1 MSILRTHSN
10 AARQSEDDP
19 TVTGSNKAADLRA
32 RFGQSAETPKTE
44 PPRAPETEIEPAV
57 TPRAASPTV
66 MSGATMPALFE
77 GGYDLPPTRVS
88 GTMLQGDRIAVEGAD
103 RIVIAS
109 SGIPL
114 DLSVEYC
121 CGRPQKAYNL
131 WQDGGLADQVV
142 YAPGAPWPPTPDRLK
157 ASLAD
162 YTPTSYLYLVCLQ
175 NGVMYTYAP
184 GGFYGPAAVDE
195 LVDRIIVRW
204 QGDPAYLHAWP
215 IGLLSGR
222 RHPTRDFGVKWAL
235 GVQITGWS
243 LPDKTRL
250 PA

>member
-88 GTMLQGDRIAVEGAD
+88 GTMLQGDRIAVEGAP
-103 RIVIAS
+103 IVLNRRRPIVGVAGSISLGDLAGQGGPKQS
-109 SGIPL
+109 SHG
-114 DLSVEYC
+114 
-121 CGRPQKAYNL
+121 
-131 WQDGGLADQVV
+131 
-142 YAPGAPWPPTPDRLK
+142 
-157 ASLAD
+157 
-162 YTPTSYLYLVCLQ
+162 
-175 NGVMYTYAP
+175 
-184 GGFYGPAAVDE
+184 
-195 LVDRIIVRW
+195 
-204 QGDPAYLHAWP
+204 
-215 IGLLSGR
+215 
-222 RHPTRDFGVKWAL
+222 
-235 GVQITGWS
+235 
-243 LPDKTRL
+243 
-250 PA
+250 